1 MINIKLGIVY
11 YSDDLQLHNKLDY
24 IDYVKISDFNEIK
37 LTNKPTLI
45 IGWKLAKEK
54 FPKLN
59 ILNKSINSLYSWTFS
74 FKEKNNDYI
83 FDLNKFVTVD
93 ILNIFKYYNYNVL
106 SPIFNIEL
114 RSIDKYIKF
123 FENCELNSIFISKN
137 LQLTVLC
144 DNDIF
149 RINLKELNYY
159 NIDVKPLL
167 EYLKNKY
174 KNFVYDKDC
183 KIEKEYIEYFKNLNE
198 NIITKYIPLF
208 NKVLNNNL

>member
-24 IDYVKISDFNEIK
+24 IDYIKILDFNEIK

-45 IGWKLAKEK
+45 IGWKLVKEK
-54 FPKLN
+54 FPTLN

-106 SPIFNIEL
+106 SPIFNKEL
-114 RSIDKYIKF
+114 KNIDDYIKF
-123 FENCELNSIFISKN
+123 FENCKLNSIFISKN

-144 DNDIF
+144 DNDLF

-167 EYLKNKY
+167 EHLKNNY
-174 KNFVYDKDC
+174 KNFLYDKNGI
-183 KIEKEYIEYFKNLNE
+183 IEKEYIDYFKFLNK

-208 NKVLNNNL
+208 NKAVNIKL